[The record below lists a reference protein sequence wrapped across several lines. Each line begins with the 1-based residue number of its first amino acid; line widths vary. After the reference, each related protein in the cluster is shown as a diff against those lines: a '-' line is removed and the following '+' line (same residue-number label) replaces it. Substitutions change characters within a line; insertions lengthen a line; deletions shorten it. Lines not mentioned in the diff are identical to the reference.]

1 MFPMNLD
8 RGTAGERG
16 PGPKK
21 GPAQRKKQAEKK
33 AAKKEKANP
42 LLRTDRKTTCL
53 RLLALRSRAMV
64 ATAHPSRLQR
74 RQLRTTDIT
83 QT

>member
-21 GPAQRKKQAEKK
+21 GPQHG
-33 AAKKEKANP
+33 P
-42 LLRTDRKTTCL
+42 
-53 RLLALRSRAMV
+53 
-64 ATAHPSRLQR
+64 
-74 RQLRTTDIT
+74 T
-83 QT
+83 QTEKQIV